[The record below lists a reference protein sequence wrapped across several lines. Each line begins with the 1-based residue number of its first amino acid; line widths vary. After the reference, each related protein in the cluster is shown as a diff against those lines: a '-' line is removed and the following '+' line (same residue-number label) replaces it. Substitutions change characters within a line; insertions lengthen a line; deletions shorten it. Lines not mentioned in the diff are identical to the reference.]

1 MLSVFIQ
8 ANPRDMADRIERLA
22 TDVRQ
27 KVIARALRKAAN
39 GSRAE
44 TARAIKDEYK
54 ISSRVVRKSIKI
66 RTFFKAPP
74 KAEITVKGGPLPIY
88 AFKPR
93 KTAAG
98 IKVRIKGRAVLFP
111 HSFIATMRSGH
122 IGVFARGGYKN
133 VPNPVSRFGHFK
145 FSKERHP
152 INEFFTFSLPQ
163 GFNNKLVMSRVIV
176 RFQQRYP
183 AILWHEYEWAAASC
197 GFR

>member
-1 MLSVFIQ
+1 MLSVSIQ

-122 IGVFARGGYKN
+122 IGVFARGGSKTYPLRSAVLATSSSAKN
-133 VPNPVSRFGHFK
+133 AIRSMSSSR
-145 FSKERHP
+145 
-152 INEFFTFSLPQ
+152 SLCLR
-163 GFNNKLVMSRVIV
+163 GSTTR
-176 RFQQRYP
+176 
-183 AILWHEYEWAAASC
+183 W
-197 GFR
+197 